1 MRPGLL
7 AAAWLAGTYVGLQ
20 TGASTTAL
28 LLLLSAA
35 VSGALLLR
43 LNRLPAWPLVLAS
56 LLLLALLRVEAAG
69 GLPPPLAVV
78 EAEPVALRGKIAN
91 DPEATARNIKF
102 TFAVEAIDRGGGM
115 EPAEGRVLVYA
126 EPPQDLVAA
135 RDPPF
140 FRYGDALLLQ
150 GELQRPQRLEDFD
163 YPSYLASH
171 GISGIVFARTAAL
184 SDPEA
189 QAESG
194 WRGWIFD
201 LRRMLSKNLDEALA
215 VPHSAV
221 AKALLLGQRGQLPDS
236 VVQDFRETGTSHVLA
251 ISGLH
256 VGALMAIA
264 LTAAAAVLGRRGMVY
279 LVVPLLLIWIYALV
293 SGLPASVLRASIMGT
308 AYIAALTLGRPRSV
322 LPALALSAAAM
333 TAFEPRAMLQVSFQL
348 SFAAM
353 AGIAVALPHLGMFS
367 PAIDRRAAAFPEWV
381 RPWAAQLLKGLAAAL
396 VVSAAATLATWP
408 LVAFNFDRIPVLG
421 IFVTVLVLP
430 ALPLV
435 LAGSL
440 VTAVAGFLHPVI
452 GQFFGWMAWAPLSYL
467 IDLVAWAPGYTVSGT
482 WVGERLVW
490 AWYLVLG
497 ALLLAAGSGFRLPR
511 LWRRMG
517 LDRKELESAE
527 GVPATGQ
534 GMALGLGFLAPALA
548 AAAVLLWMQVLAAG
562 NDGRLHVYFFDV
574 GQGDSALIV
583 TPKGRQVLV
592 DGGPDAESATR
603 ALADALPRGD
613 RSLDMVV
620 LTHLDA
626 DHSRGLLRA
635 LEDYSVAAVLAG
647 LEDPQS
653 PIYPQWRSQLER
665 EGYTPIYLRQGY
677 RIELEPSVSLEVLN
691 PPERPIG
698 GYAADR
704 NNNSVVLRLVYG
716 QASVLLSADIEAE
729 AESHLVRNAQVL
741 ESAVLKVPHHGSRS
755 SSTSAFLAKVD
766 PALAVVSAGA
776 DNRYGH
782 PHREVEERLS
792 QAVGDGLLYRTDRHG
807 TVELI
812 SDGESL
818 WVRTER

>member
-1 MRPGLL
+1 M
-7 AAAWLAGTYVGLQ
+7 
-20 TGASTTAL
+20 AL
-28 LLLLSAA
+28 LLLLPAA
-35 VSGALLLR
+35 VFGALLLR
-43 LNRLPAWPLVLAS
+43 LHRLPTWPLVLAS

-69 GLPPPLAVV
+69 EPPPPLAV
-78 EAEPVALRGKIAN
+78 EDAQPAALLGKIAN
-91 DPEATARNIKF
+91 DPEATAQKIRF
-102 TFAVEAIDRGGGM
+102 TFAVEAIDRGDGM
-115 EPAEGRVLVYA
+115 EVAWGKVLVYA
-126 EPPQDLVAA
+126 EPPRDLVAA

-140 FRYGDALLLQ
+140 FRYGDGLLLQ
-150 GELQRPQRLEDFD
+150 GELQRPQRLEEFD
-163 YPSYLASH
+163 YPSYLASQ
-171 GISGIVFARTAAL
+171 GISGIVFARTATP

-189 QAESG
+189 QAQGG

-201 LRRMLSKNLDEALA
+201 LRRMLSQNLDEAVA

-236 VVQDFRETGTSHVLA
+236 LVQDFRETGTSHLLA

-308 AYIAALTLGRPRSV
+308 AYITALTLGRPRSV

-333 TAFEPRAMLQVSFQL
+333 TAFEPRALLQVSFQL

-367 PAIDRRAAAFPEWV
+367 PAIDRRAAALPEWI
-381 RPWAAQLLKGLAAAL
+381 RPWAAQLSKGLAGAL
-396 VVSAAATLATWP
+396 MVSAAATLATWP

-440 VTAVAGFLHPVI
+440 VTAVAGFLHPAI
-452 GQFFGWMAWAPLSYL
+452 GEFFGWMAWAPLSFL
-467 IDLVAWAPGYTVSGT
+467 IELVSWAPGYTVSGA
-482 WVGERLVW
+482 WVGDGLVW
-490 AWYLVLG
+490 TWYLALG
-497 ALLLAAGSGFRLPR
+497 GLLLAAGSGFRLPR
-511 LWRRMG
+511 LWRRTG
-517 LDRKELESAE
+517 QDRAEPGPAE

-548 AAAVLLWMQVLAAG
+548 VAAVLLWVQVLAAG
-562 NDGRLHVYFFDV
+562 HDGKLHVHFFDI

-583 TPKGRQVLV
+583 TPQGRQVLV

-603 ALADALPRGD
+603 ALAETLPRGD

-626 DHSRGLLRA
+626 DHSRGLLRV
-635 LEDYSVAAVLAG
+635 LEHYDVAVVAAG

-653 PIYPQWRSQLER
+653 PLYPQWRAQLER
-665 EGYTPIYLRQGY
+665 KGYTPIFLRQGY

-716 QASVLLSADIEAE
+716 EVSVLLSADIEAE
-729 AESHLVRNAQVL
+729 AESHLVRNAQML
-741 ESAVLKVPHHGSRS
+741 ESTVLKAPHHGSRS
-755 SSTSAFLAKVD
+755 SGTAMFLAKVD

-782 PHREVEERLS
+782 PHREVEERLL
-792 QAVGDGLLYRTDRHG
+792 QTVGDGLLYRTDRHG

-812 SDGESL
+812 SDGESM